1 LGISQE
7 NIACRIIEKKKI
19 VRIRSRIDNAD
30 IANNS
35 MTPGLLI
42 QFIPNRISEE
52 KNSIINASIMEAIA
66 SL

>member
-19 VRIRSRIDNAD
+19 VRMSSRIDNAD
-30 IANNS
+30 RANNS
-35 MTPGLLI
+35 TRPGLLM
-42 QFIPNRISEE
+42 QFIPNKISEE
-52 KNSIINASIMEAIA
+52 IYSIINASIMDAIA